1 MDGRRRGTSPAFRH
15 GRRFSRPGSD
25 LQVCITPSA
34 YVRETARLVTVE
46 GYGLATREYS
56 SGPWYRPVFTQN
68 PTQWPICGP

>member
-34 YVRETARLVTVE
+34 YVRETARLVVVH
-46 GYGLATREYS
+46 GV
-56 SGPWYRPVFTQN
+56 SGRLVVSGALLYRSRHNRVNRPVGN
-68 PTQWPICGP
+68 V